1 MTVERVGSIQIQLKM
16 SESPK
21 NLATVK
27 GVFYQN
33 NSCNY
38 LATCSAI
45 ECLLKQSVD
54 DGHGISVA
62 LKVRNRLDILV
73 EHDLYE
79 PYKGETE
86 CERNL

>member
-1 MTVERVGSIQIQLKM
+1 M
-16 SESPK
+16 SESSNK
-21 NLATVK
+21 FSDGQGRFLCRKTTRV
-27 GVFYQN
+27 
-33 NSCNY
+33 NY

-62 LKVRNRLDILV
+62 LKFRNRLDILV